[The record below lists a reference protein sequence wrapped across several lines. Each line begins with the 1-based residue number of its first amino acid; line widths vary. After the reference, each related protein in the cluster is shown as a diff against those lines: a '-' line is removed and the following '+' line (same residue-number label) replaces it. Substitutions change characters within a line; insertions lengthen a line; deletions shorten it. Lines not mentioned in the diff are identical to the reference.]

1 MASERKVIIGS
12 APVRVQFFTFVFQ
25 LCLTGDEGLSNG
37 RSSAHLLFLQVW
49 KDTDLGETW
58 LVLHGV

>member
-1 MASERKVIIGS
+1 MASEQKVIIGS

-49 KDTDLGETW
+49 KDTDLG
-58 LVLHGV
+58 